1 MGLGNEFVLCAV
13 AGSCVGVAGGEKEG
27 ELIVSFKSGAI
38 QVYNVRMF
46 PGVPPSPHGDR
57 VMVG

>member
-1 MGLGNEFVLCAV
+1 MLCTV

-38 QVYNVRMF
+38 QVYNVRL
-46 PGVPPSPHGDR
+46 PPLPLAHGDSVDGCR
-57 VMVG
+57 FMTSG

>member
-1 MGLGNEFVLCAV
+1 MGLVNEFVLCAV

-46 PGVPPSPHGDR
+46 PGVPPQPPW
-57 VMVG
+57 